1 MAQTQVEIEVELS
14 GSGKVEKGLKK
25 IEGGLEGLGETG
37 SKLTSAL
44 GSTNAKLGE
53 GLESVSGTVGE
64 VRSAFGG
71 LGSAITTLGQTG
83 SKGFTAMLG
92 PLGLLISAGLAV
104 YETFRLI
111 TGATQEAEE
120 AEAAMAA
127 AASDLESKLE
137 SLAEKGVILSTKELL
152 KFSQAVLES
161 QLGKEA
167 IQEALTKQ
175 KKTFQAVA
183 DAQRELNRL
192 TEISTNVEKE
202 NFRARMEAL
211 AGLTQ
216 ARTKLAEAIKKEEKA
231 LANLSAEQTKV
242 SEKLKR
248 AGKLEEEHE
257 KRGTDQLRN
266 DALKLLNL
274 EKEIKL
280 IDVREVTLDKT
291 EGRLR
296 RLGEVEAQ
304 YLETKEK
311 LEDANRKEIK
321 SMIAGMKERN
331 KGINEAFVAR
341 KKNQEAIDN
350 LYSTT
355 ITEKEVEQYESSRKI
370 LAAKRKTER
379 EQRFRKEVALQARIQ
394 QIEIKMTKSGI
405 DQAFA
410 LESAQHEATLKLI
423 KKNSLE
429 EQLEE
434 KRHELALRTI
444 ATRARKED
452 DADRELELQEIQG
465 QHLKRVEMEYTL
477 AQKMLEAKTQGQG
490 FGTELEKIQF
500 ESDQELALLQLQYDQ
515 EIEMAKIKGEEL
527 ISIQERFALDRLAI
541 TKQSTQEQAE
551 ILSDYFAEYSEGFAQ
566 AGFNAL
572 FFGESFQEAT
582 SQVLKA
588 LAQQAVSQSVMKAA
602 EGFGLLAMGLPGSAL
617 AFKSSALFAAAASV
631 AGVASNALGG
641 GGAAQTGASPSGQP
655 STAPTPEREQVTNDS
670 MVFNINFGG
679 AVVYDTK
686 KAAEQALADRLVSII
701 NTPRR
706 GAVQFNRR

>member
-14 GSGKVEKGLKK
+14 GSGKVEKGLQK

-37 SKLTSAL
+37 SKLSDAL
-44 GSTNAKLGE
+44 GSTNEKLGD
-53 GLESVSGTVGE
+53 GLEAVSGTVGE
-64 VRSAFGG
+64 VRSAFGE
-71 LGSAITTLGQTG
+71 LGGAITTLGQTG

-92 PLGLLISAGLAV
+92 PLGLLVSAGLAV

-111 TGATQEAEE
+111 TGAAQEAEE
-120 AEAAMAA
+120 AEAAMSAA
-127 AASDLESKLE
+127 AADLESKLE

-183 DAQRELNRL
+183 EAQRELNRL
-192 TEISTNVEKE
+192 TEISTNLEKD
-202 NFRARMEAL
+202 NFRARMDAL
-211 AGLTQ
+211 AGLSK
-216 ARTKLAEAIKKEEKA
+216 ARSNLAKAIAKEEKA
-231 LANLSAEQTKV
+231 LANLNAEQRKV
-242 SEKLKR
+242 SEGLQR

-280 IDVREVTLDKT
+280 IDAREFTLAKS

-296 RLGEVEAQ
+296 KLGEVEAQ

-311 LEDANRKEIK
+311 LEDASRKEIK

-350 LYSTT
+350 LEADA
-355 ITEKEVEQYESSRKI
+355 IEKEVEQYESSRKI

-410 LESAQHEATLKLI
+410 LESLQHEATLKLI

-444 ATRARKED
+444 SERAIQED
-452 DADRELELQEIQG
+452 DMERELELQKIQD
-465 QHLKRVEMEYTL
+465 QHLKRVELEYTL

-582 SQVLKA
+582 SQVLKS

-686 KAAEQALADRLVSII
+686 KAAEQALADRTVPII
-701 NTPRR
+701 KPPRR

>member
-1 MAQTQVEIEVELS
+1 
-14 GSGKVEKGLKK
+14 
-25 IEGGLEGLGETG
+25 
-37 SKLTSAL
+37 
-44 GSTNAKLGE
+44 
-53 GLESVSGTVGE
+53 
-64 VRSAFGG
+64 
-71 LGSAITTLGQTG
+71 
-83 SKGFTAMLG
+83 MLG
-92 PLGLLISAGLAV
+92 PLGLLVSAGLAV

-111 TGATQEAEE
+111 TGAAQEAEE
-120 AEAAMAA
+120 AEAAMSAA
-127 AASDLESKLE
+127 AADLESKLE

-183 DAQRELNRL
+183 EAQRELNRL
-192 TEISTNVEKE
+192 TEISTNLEKD
-202 NFRARMEAL
+202 NFRARMDAL
-211 AGLTQ
+211 AGLSK
-216 ARTKLAEAIKKEEKA
+216 ARSNLAKAIAKEEKA
-231 LANLSAEQTKV
+231 LANLNAEQRKV
-242 SEKLKR
+242 SEGLQR

-280 IDVREVTLDKT
+280 IDAREFTLAKS

-296 RLGEVEAQ
+296 KLGEVEAQ

-311 LEDANRKEIK
+311 LEDASRKEIK

-350 LYSTT
+350 LEADA
-355 ITEKEVEQYESSRKI
+355 IEKEVEQYESSRKI

-379 EQRFRKEVALQARIQ
+379 EQRFRKEVALQTRIQ

-410 LESAQHEATLKLI
+410 LESLQHEATLKLI

-444 ATRARKED
+444 SERAIQED
-452 DADRELELQEIQG
+452 DMDRELELQKIQD
-465 QHLKRVEMEYTL
+465 QHLKRVELEYTL

-582 SQVLKA
+582 SQVLKS

>member
-14 GSGKVEKGLKK
+14 GSGKVEKGLQK

-37 SKLTSAL
+37 SKLSDAL
-44 GSTNAKLGE
+44 GSTNEKLGE
-53 GLESVSGTVGE
+53 GLEAVSGTVGE
-64 VRSAFGG
+64 VRSAFGE
-71 LGSAITTLGQTG
+71 LGGAITTLGQTG

-92 PLGLLISAGLAV
+92 PLGLLVSAGLAV

-111 TGATQEAEE
+111 TGAAQEAEE
-120 AEAAMAA
+120 AEAAMSAA
-127 AASDLESKLE
+127 AADLESKLE

-183 DAQRELNRL
+183 EAQRELNRL
-192 TEISTNVEKE
+192 TEISTNLEKD
-202 NFRARMEAL
+202 NFRARMDAL
-211 AGLTQ
+211 AALSK
-216 ARTKLAEAIKKEEKA
+216 ARSNLAKAIAKEEKA
-231 LANLSAEQTKV
+231 LANLNAEQRKV
-242 SEKLKR
+242 SEGLQR

-280 IDVREVTLDKT
+280 IDAREFTLAKS

-296 RLGEVEAQ
+296 KLGEVEAQ

-311 LEDANRKEIK
+311 LEDASRKEIK

-350 LYSTT
+350 LEADA
-355 ITEKEVEQYESSRKI
+355 IEKEVEQYESSRKI

-379 EQRFRKEVALQARIQ
+379 TQRFRKEVALQARIQ
-394 QIEIKMTKSGI
+394 QIQIKMEKSGI
-405 DQAFA
+405 DQALA
-410 LESAQHEATLKLI
+410 LENVQHEASLKLI

-429 EQLEE
+429 EQVEE
-434 KRHELALRTI
+434 KRHQLALKTI
-444 ATRARKED
+444 FDKAVQED
-452 DADRELELQEIQG
+452 DMERELELQKIQD
-465 QHLKRVEMEYTL
+465 QHLKRVELEYTL

>member
-14 GSGKVEKGLKK
+14 GSGKVEKGLQK

-37 SKLTSAL
+37 SKLSDAL
-44 GSTNAKLGE
+44 GSTNEKLGE
-53 GLESVSGTVGE
+53 GLEAVSGTVGE
-64 VRSAFGG
+64 VRSAFGE
-71 LGSAITTLGQTG
+71 LGGAITTLGQTG

-92 PLGLLISAGLAV
+92 PLGLLVSAGLAV

-111 TGATQEAEE
+111 TGAAQEAEE
-120 AEAAMAA
+120 AEAAMSAA
-127 AASDLESKLE
+127 AADLESKLE

-183 DAQRELNRL
+183 EAQRELNRL
-192 TEISTNVEKE
+192 TEISTNLEKD
-202 NFRARMEAL
+202 NFRARMDAL
-211 AGLTQ
+211 AGLSK
-216 ARTKLAEAIKKEEKA
+216 ARSNLAKAIAKEEKA
-231 LANLSAEQTKV
+231 LANLNAEQRKV
-242 SEKLKR
+242 SEGLQR

-280 IDVREVTLDKT
+280 IDAREFTLAKS

-296 RLGEVEAQ
+296 KLGEVEAQ

-311 LEDANRKEIK
+311 LEDASRKEIK

-350 LYSTT
+350 LEADA
-355 ITEKEVEQYESSRKI
+355 IEKEVEQYESSRKI

-379 EQRFRKEVALQARIQ
+379 EQRFRKEVALQTRIQ

-410 LESAQHEATLKLI
+410 LESLQHEATLKLI

-444 ATRARKED
+444 SERAIQED
-452 DADRELELQEIQG
+452 DMDRELELQKIQD
-465 QHLKRVEMEYTL
+465 QHLKRVELEYTL

-582 SQVLKA
+582 SQVLKS

>member
-14 GSGKVEKGLKK
+14 GSGKVEKGLQK

-37 SKLTSAL
+37 SKLSDAL
-44 GSTNAKLGE
+44 GSTNEKLGE
-53 GLESVSGTVGE
+53 GLEAVSGTVGE
-64 VRSAFGG
+64 VRSAFGE
-71 LGSAITTLGQTG
+71 LGGAITTLGQTG

-92 PLGLLISAGLAV
+92 PLGLLVSAGLAV

-111 TGATQEAEE
+111 TGAAQEAEE
-120 AEAAMAA
+120 AEAAMSAA
-127 AASDLESKLE
+127 AADLESKLE

-202 NFRARMEAL
+202 NFRARMDAL
-211 AGLTQ
+211 AGLAK
-216 ARTKLAEAIKKEEKA
+216 ARSNLAKAIAKEEKA
-231 LANLSAEQTKV
+231 LANLNAEQTKV
-242 SEKLKR
+242 SEGLQR
-248 AGKLEEEHE
+248 AGKLEEKHE

-280 IDVREVTLDKT
+280 IDAREFTLAKS

-296 RLGEVEAQ
+296 KLGEVEAQ

-311 LEDANRKEIK
+311 LEDASRKEIK

-331 KGINEAFVAR
+331 KGISEAFVAR

-350 LYSTT
+350 LEADA
-355 ITEKEVEQYESSRKI
+355 IEKEVEQYESSRKI

-379 EQRFRKEVALQARIQ
+379 EQRFRKEVALQTRIQ

-410 LESAQHEATLKLI
+410 LESLQHEATLKLI

-444 ATRARKED
+444 SERAIQED
-452 DADRELELQEIQG
+452 DMERELELQKIQD

-582 SQVLKA
+582 SQVLKS

-617 AFKSSALFAAAASV
+617 AFKSSALFATAASV

>member
-14 GSGKVEKGLKK
+14 GSGKVEKGLQK

-37 SKLTSAL
+37 SKLTDAL
-44 GSTNAKLGE
+44 GSTNEKLGE
-53 GLESVSGTVGE
+53 GLEAVSGTVGE
-64 VRSAFGG
+64 VRSAFGE
-71 LGSAITTLGQTG
+71 LGGAITTLGQTG

-92 PLGLLISAGLAV
+92 PLGLLVSAGLAV

-111 TGATQEAEE
+111 TGAAQEAEE
-120 AEAAMAA
+120 AEAAMSAA
-127 AASDLESKLE
+127 AADLESKLE

-175 KKTFQAVA
+175 KKTFQAVSE
-183 DAQRELNRL
+183 AQRELNRL
-192 TEISTNVEKE
+192 TEISTNLEKD
-202 NFRARMEAL
+202 NFRARMDAL
-211 AGLTQ
+211 AALSK
-216 ARTKLAEAIKKEEKA
+216 ARSNLAKAIAKEEKA
-231 LANLSAEQTKV
+231 LANLNAEQRKV
-242 SEKLKR
+242 SEGLQR

-280 IDVREVTLDKT
+280 IDAREFTLAKS

-296 RLGEVEAQ
+296 KLGEVEAQ

-311 LEDANRKEIK
+311 LEDASRKEIK

-350 LYSTT
+350 LEADA
-355 ITEKEVEQYESSRKI
+355 IEKEVEQYESSRKI

-379 EQRFRKEVALQARIQ
+379 TQRFRKEVALQARIQ
-394 QIEIKMTKSGI
+394 QIQIKMEKSGI
-405 DQAFA
+405 DQALA
-410 LESAQHEATLKLI
+410 LENVQHEASLKLI

-429 EQLEE
+429 EQVEE
-434 KRHELALRTI
+434 KRHQLALKTI
-444 ATRARKED
+444 FDKAVQED
-452 DADRELELQEIQG
+452 DMERELELQKIQD

>member
-14 GSGKVEKGLKK
+14 GSGKVEKGLQK

-37 SKLTSAL
+37 SKLSDAL
-44 GSTNAKLGE
+44 GSTNEKLGE
-53 GLESVSGTVGE
+53 GLEAVSGTVGE
-64 VRSAFGG
+64 VRSAFGE
-71 LGSAITTLGQTG
+71 LGGAITTLGQTG

-92 PLGLLISAGLAV
+92 PLGLLVSAGLAV

-111 TGATQEAEE
+111 TGAAQEAEE
-120 AEAAMAA
+120 AEAAMSAA
-127 AASDLESKLE
+127 AADLESKLE

-202 NFRARMEAL
+202 NFRARMDAL
-211 AGLTQ
+211 AGLAK
-216 ARTKLAEAIKKEEKA
+216 ARSNLAKAIAKEEKA
-231 LANLSAEQTKV
+231 LANLNAEQTKV
-242 SEKLKR
+242 SEGLQR
-248 AGKLEEEHE
+248 AGKLEEKHE

-280 IDVREVTLDKT
+280 IDAREFTLAKS

-296 RLGEVEAQ
+296 KLGEVEAQ

-311 LEDANRKEIK
+311 LEDASRKEIK

-350 LYSTT
+350 LEADA
-355 ITEKEVEQYESSRKI
+355 IEKEVEQYESSRKI

-379 EQRFRKEVALQARIQ
+379 EQRFRKEVALQTRIQ

-410 LESAQHEATLKLI
+410 LESLQHEATLKLI

-444 ATRARKED
+444 SERAIQED
-452 DADRELELQEIQG
+452 DMERELELQKIQD
-465 QHLKRVEMEYTL
+465 QHLKKVEMEYTL
-477 AQKMLEAKTQGQG
+477 AQKMLEVKTQGQG

-582 SQVLKA
+582 SQVLKS

-617 AFKSSALFAAAASV
+617 AFKSSALFATAASV

>member
-1 MAQTQVEIEVELS
+1 LS
-14 GSGKVEKGLKK
+14 D
-25 IEGGLEGLGETG
+25 
-37 SKLTSAL
+37 AL
-44 GSTNAKLGE
+44 GSTNEKLGE
-53 GLESVSGTVGE
+53 GLEAVSGTVGE
-64 VRSAFGG
+64 VRSAFGE
-71 LGSAITTLGQTG
+71 LGGAITTLGQTG

-92 PLGLLISAGLAV
+92 PLGLLVSAGLAV

-111 TGATQEAEE
+111 TGAAQEAEE
-120 AEAAMAA
+120 AEAAMSAA
-127 AASDLESKLE
+127 AADLESKLE

-183 DAQRELNRL
+183 EAQRELNRL
-192 TEISTNVEKE
+192 TEISTNLEKD
-202 NFRARMEAL
+202 NFRARMDAL
-211 AGLTQ
+211 AGLSK
-216 ARTKLAEAIKKEEKA
+216 ARSNLAKAIAKEEKA
-231 LANLSAEQTKV
+231 LANLNAEQRKV
-242 SEKLKR
+242 SEGLQR

-280 IDVREVTLDKT
+280 IDAREFTLAKS

-296 RLGEVEAQ
+296 KLGEVEAQ

-311 LEDANRKEIK
+311 LEDASRKEIK

-350 LYSTT
+350 LEADA
-355 ITEKEVEQYESSRKI
+355 IEKEVEQYESSRKI

-379 EQRFRKEVALQARIQ
+379 EQRFRKEVALQTRIQ

-410 LESAQHEATLKLI
+410 LESLQHEATLKLI

-444 ATRARKED
+444 SERAIQED
-452 DADRELELQEIQG
+452 DMDRELELQKIQD
-465 QHLKRVEMEYTL
+465 QHLKRVELEYTL

-582 SQVLKA
+582 SQVLKS

>member
-14 GSGKVEKGLKK
+14 GSGKVEKGLQK

-37 SKLTSAL
+37 SKLSDAL
-44 GSTNAKLGE
+44 GSTNEKLGE
-53 GLESVSGTVGE
+53 GLEAVSGTVGE
-64 VRSAFGG
+64 VRSAFGE
-71 LGSAITTLGQTG
+71 LGGAITTLGQTG

-92 PLGLLISAGLAV
+92 PLGLLVSAGLAV

-111 TGATQEAEE
+111 TGAAQEAEE
-120 AEAAMAA
+120 AEAAMSAA
-127 AASDLESKLE
+127 AADLESKLE

-202 NFRARMEAL
+202 NFRARMDAL
-211 AGLTQ
+211 AGLAK
-216 ARTKLAEAIKKEEKA
+216 ARSNLAKAIAKEEKA
-231 LANLSAEQTKV
+231 LANLNAEQTKV
-242 SEKLKR
+242 SEGLQR
-248 AGKLEEEHE
+248 AGKLEEKHE

-280 IDVREVTLDKT
+280 IDAREFTLAKS

-296 RLGEVEAQ
+296 KLGEVEAQ

-311 LEDANRKEIK
+311 LEDASRKEIK

-350 LYSTT
+350 LEADA
-355 ITEKEVEQYESSRKI
+355 IEKEIEQYESSRKI

-379 EQRFRKEVALQARIQ
+379 EQRFRKEVALQTRIQ

-410 LESAQHEATLKLI
+410 LESLQHEATLKLI

-444 ATRARKED
+444 SERAIQED
-452 DADRELELQEIQG
+452 DMERELELQKIQD
-465 QHLKRVEMEYTL
+465 QHLKRVELEYTL

>member
-14 GSGKVEKGLKK
+14 GSGKVEKGLQK

-37 SKLTSAL
+37 SKLSDAL
-44 GSTNAKLGE
+44 GSTNEKLGE
-53 GLESVSGTVGE
+53 GLEAVSGTVGE
-64 VRSAFGG
+64 VRSAFGE
-71 LGSAITTLGQTG
+71 LGGAITTLGQTG

-92 PLGLLISAGLAV
+92 PLGLLVSAGLAV

-111 TGATQEAEE
+111 TGAAQEAEE

-127 AASDLESKLE
+127 AAGDLQAKLE
-137 SLAEKGVILSTKELL
+137 SLAEKGVILSTKELQE
-152 KFSQAVLES
+152 FSKAVLQS
-161 QLGKEA
+161 QLAKEQ
-167 IQEALTKQ
+167 IQVAYEKQ
-175 KKTFQAVA
+175 KKVFQGVA
-183 DAQRELNRL
+183 EAQRELNEL
-192 TEISTNVEKE
+192 TRISTNLEKD
-202 NFRARMEAL
+202 NFRARMDAL
-211 AGLTQ
+211 AGLSK
-216 ARTKLAEAIKKEEKA
+216 ARSNLAKAIQREEKA
-231 LANLSAEQTKV
+231 LARLNAEQV
-242 SEKLKR
+242 RASEGLKR

-280 IDVREVTLDKT
+280 IDAREFTLAKS

-296 RLGEVEAQ
+296 KLGEVEAQ

-311 LEDANRKEIK
+311 LEDASRKEIK

-350 LYSTT
+350 LEADA
-355 ITEKEVEQYESSRKI
+355 IEKEVEQYESSRKI

-379 EQRFRKEVALQARIQ
+379 EQRFRKEVALQTRIQ

-410 LESAQHEATLKLI
+410 LESLQHEATLKLI

-444 ATRARKED
+444 SERAIQED
-452 DADRELELQEIQG
+452 DMEREIELQKIQD
-465 QHLKRVEMEYTL
+465 QHLKRVELEYTL